1 MEHPKTFRID
11 RGIGQYDFN
20 DYYAV
25 LGLPLTAESSL
36 VRRRYLLIAKCLHPD
51 VHGRSNSEKQV
62 ATQYLSKLVNPAY
75 NVLSQERERTEYSA
89 ILKLL
94 GKRLMKR
101 NQKFSPQSEIAKK
114 YLVSSKEVNYEQTV
128 QEIAKVQYQ
137 NLEQALENIGLLSE
151 LNLVHI
157 LLQEGYSHSPNP
169 VVNTGI
175 KPPIAPPPNP
185 SINHHAS
192 NNTSGN
198 TGNTGINTG
207 ARPSSTYASGNAYQM
222 RSESLRNASNTD
234 NTSGNTSGNTAARSA
249 SNTGNTSGNTSGNT
263 AARSASNTGNTSS
276 NTNGNTA
283 ARSASQAS
291 NSQAQRQNQTGNV
304 NQDGSKEPN
313 DAAIKQYIRQAESY
327 INQKLWT
334 SALKELRSAIQLDCN
349 NSKCHALLGLVYMN
363 QKLSGMA
370 KVSFQQALKL
380 NPNEPLANQYIDQ
393 VGGTGSAANPAKPD
407 PKAKNDKK
415 SGFFGW
421 LGGG

>member
-1 MEHPKTFRID
+1 VENPRTFRID

-51 VHGRSNSEKQV
+51 IYGRSNSEKAV

-101 NQKFSPQSEIAKK
+101 NQKFLPQSKIAQQ
-114 YLVSSKEVNYEQTV
+114 YLISSKDFNYEQTIN
-128 QEIAKVQYQ
+128 QIAKIQYQ
-137 NLEQALENIGLLSE
+137 DLDQALEKIGILSE

-157 LLQEGYSHSPNP
+157 LLQEGYQPAPSASSSGYVSSANP
-169 VVNTGI
+169 AGDDTRI
-175 KPPIAPPPNP
+175 Q
-185 SINHHAS
+185 
-192 NNTSGN
+192 
-198 TGNTGINTG
+198 TGNTAVNNSGVN
-207 ARPSSTYASGNAYQM
+207 RSSSTYSSTGNSYQM
-222 RSESLRNASNTD
+222 RSESQSPLRNT
-234 NTSGNTSGNTAARSA
+234 
-249 SNTGNTSGNTSGNT
+249 SNTGNTAAKNTSQT
-263 AARSASNTGNTSS
+263 SN
-276 NTNGNTA
+276 
-283 ARSASQAS
+283 ASQAS
-291 NSQAQRQNQTGNV
+291 NKNNAA
-304 NQDGSKEPN
+304 DGSLN
-313 DAAIKQYIRQAESY
+313 QYIRQAENY
-327 INQKLWT
+327 INQKLWA

-349 NSKCHALLGLVYMN
+349 NSKCHALLGFVYMN

-370 KVSFQQALKL
+370 KVSFLQALKL
-380 NPNEPLANQYIDQ
+380 NPDEPIAKQYIDQ
-393 VGGTGSAANPAKPD
+393 VSGANSGGANAAKPD

-415 SGFFGW
+415 GGFFGW

>member
-1 MEHPKTFRID
+1 VENPKTFRID

-25 LGLPLTAESSL
+25 LGLPLTAEASH

-51 VHGRSNSEKQV
+51 IHGRTHSEKQV

-101 NQKFSPQSEIAKK
+101 NQKFAPQSEIAKK
-114 YLVSSKEVNYEQTV
+114 YLVSAQSINYEQTIN
-128 QEIAKVQYQ
+128 EIAKIQYQ
-137 NLEQALENIGLLSE
+137 DLDRALEHIGLLSE

-157 LLQEGYSHSPNP
+157 LLQEGYRHTP
-169 VVNTGI
+169 TGYSVPA
-175 KPPIAPPPNP
+175 KPDSDETRIQ
-185 SINHHAS
+185 
-192 NNTSGN
+192 
-198 TGNTGINTG
+198 TGNTIINNTG
-207 ARPSSTYASGNAYQM
+207 VNRSSSAYPNSAGNSYQM
-222 RSESLRNASNTD
+222 RSESQAPP
-234 NTSGNTSGNTAARSA
+234 RSA
-249 SNTGNTSGNTSGNT
+249 SNTSSSSTNG
-263 AARSASNTGNTSS
+263 AARG
-276 NTNGNTA
+276 
-283 ARSASQAS
+283 ASQAGA
-291 NSQAQRQNQTGNV
+291 NGQAGQAAKTNA
-304 NQDGSKEPN
+304 DGSAN
-313 DAAIKQYIRQAESY
+313 QYIRQAESY
-327 INQKLWT
+327 INQKLWA

-349 NSKCHALLGLVYMN
+349 NSKCHALLGFVYMN

-380 NPNEPLANQYIDQ
+380 NPDEPLAKQYINQ
-393 VGGTGSAANPAKPD
+393 VSSTNANGTNGAKND

-415 SGFFGW
+415 GGFFGW